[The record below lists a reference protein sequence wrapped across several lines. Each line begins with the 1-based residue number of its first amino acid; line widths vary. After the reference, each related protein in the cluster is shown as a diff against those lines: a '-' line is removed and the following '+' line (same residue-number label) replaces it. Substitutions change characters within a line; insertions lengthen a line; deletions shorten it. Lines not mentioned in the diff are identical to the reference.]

1 MHPIRLGHNI
11 SMSSLSMEVQV
22 PTSPTVAATTNNHIL
37 VVPYPSL
44 GHINPMINLC
54 KVLLSNNSDIFITFV
69 VIEEWLR
76 SIASEPKPHNLRFCS
91 IPNVVPELNRSADN
105 FLSVVEAVMTKMEA
119 PVEEILDRLEPPPNI
134 IIYDGFLFWVVGV
147 SIRKNIPVAAFWTT
161 STSEFWVQCFHIF
174 QEYKHCPQKLLGEE
188 NGEKLVDYVPEISW
202 IRLADNHLLD
212 KNSEEIL
219 HWAMKG
225 CEGMLKAQY
234 LLFPSIYELEH
245 HVIDALRARLSMPI
259 YTIGPNI
266 PYFSFEHNASSI
278 NAANGSDHSY
288 LDWLDNQ
295 PCDSVLY
302 ISFGSF
308 LSVSSAQMDEIV
320 AALRGSGVRFLWATR
335 GENSELKKICGE
347 MGMVLSWCDQLKVLL
362 HPSVGGYWTH
372 CGWNST
378 MEGIFAGVPFL
389 TFPLVMDQPLNS
401 KLIVEDWKVG
411 WRVKKE
417 DKLDTLVMRNEIV
430 VLLRKF
436 MNLGSDEGREMRQR
450 AKELQHVSQLA
461 IAKGQSFGR
470 S

>member
-1 MHPIRLGHNI
+1 MT
-11 SMSSLSMEVQV
+11 SLSMELQV
-22 PTSPTVAATTNNHIL
+22 PSSPSVTATTNHIL

-54 KVLLSNNSDIFITFV
+54 KLLLSNNSNIFITFV
-69 VIEEWLR
+69 VTENWLR
-76 SIASEPKPHNLRFCS
+76 SISSEPKPHNLRFCS

-105 FLSVVEAVMTKMEA
+105 FLSVIEVVLTKMEA
-119 PVEEILDRLEPPPNI
+119 PLEELLDRLEPPPNV

-147 SIRKNIPVAAFWTT
+147 GYQKNIPVAAFWTT

-188 NGEKLVDYVPEISW
+188 NGEKLVDYVPGISW
-202 IRLADNHLLD
+202 IRKADIPLLD
-212 KNSEEIL
+212 ENSKEIL
-219 HWAMKG
+219 HWAMKV
-225 CEGMLKAQY
+225 
-234 LLFPSIYELEH
+234 YELEH
-245 HVIDALRARLSMPI
+245 HVIDALKARLSMPI

-266 PYFSFEHNASSI
+266 PYFSFEDNANSI
-278 NAANGSDHSY
+278 NATNGSDHSY
-288 LDWLDNQ
+288 LEWLDSQ
-295 PCDSVLY
+295 PCNSVLY

-320 AALRGSGVRFLWATR
+320 AALRDSDVRFLWAAR
-335 GENSELKKICGE
+335 GGSSKLKEICGKK
-347 MGMVLSWCDQLKVLL
+347 GMVLAWCDQLKVLL

-378 MEGIFAGVPFL
+378 MEGVFAGVPFL
-389 TFPLVMDQPLNS
+389 TFPLVMDQPLIS

-417 DKLDTLVMRNEIV
+417 DKLGSLVMRDEIV

-436 MNLGSDEGREMRQR
+436 MNLGSDEGRDMRKR
-450 AKELQHVSQLA
+450 AKELHHISQLA
-461 IAKGQSFGR
+461 IAKGGSSETNVKAFLKNIFQSVVPEV
-470 S
+470 